1 MRKMTTVAVCGSNL
15 VMSSLCASLQNRPG
29 FEVRGFNGL
38 SDADLDEP
46 DATLPD
52 VILFDLAAGQ
62 PDFAIRLLRRSPTTL
77 LIGVDLLSHKML
89 VLSGEQS
96 RLLTIDDLMH
106 VMGQARAEV
115 K

>member
-1 MRKMTTVAVCGSNL
+1 MTRVAVYGTNL
-15 VMSSLCASLQNRPG
+15 VMSALCAGLQKRPG
-29 FEVRGFNGL
+29 FEVQGFNGL

-62 PDFAIRLLRRSPTTL
+62 PDFAIPLLRRSPTTL
-77 LIGVDLLSHKML
+77 LIGVDLVSHKML

-96 RLLTIDDLMH
+96 RLSTMDDLMH

-115 K
+115 KETS

>member
-1 MRKMTTVAVCGSNL
+1 MKKTTTVAVCGSNL
-15 VMSSLCASLQNRPG
+15 VMSSLCASLQSRPE
-29 FEVRGFNGL
+29 FEVRGLNGL
-38 SDADLDEP
+38 SCADLGEP

-62 PDFAIRLLRRSPTTL
+62 PDFAIPLLQKNPTTL
-77 LIGVDLLSHKML
+77 LIGVDLMSHKML

-96 RLLTIDDLMH
+96 RLSTMDDLIH
-106 VMGQARAEV
+106 VIGQARAEV